1 MPNLPHT
8 SKLGSGMDL
17 YNQRDANAS
26 RYFQTY
32 LRQPCG
38 KIGIRTL
45 ETVTRLPHFECGAI
59 DHSAIFPIEIKTCF
73 LLQWTNN
80 AAIDKQILQTPYEC
94 SKRTNE
100 KATFLISDCKGTAFF
115 WIMQIFFV
123 FFAFFISISPLKA
136 FYHGWRFEKWSFLYL
151 KICTFQ
157 IFIVPLHLVFIIR
170 YFVAAIKAK
179 ATISYP
185 NN

>member
-1 MPNLPHT
+1 
-8 SKLGSGMDL
+8 MDI
-17 YNQRDANAS
+17 YNQRDANAP
-26 RYFQTY
+26 RYFLTY

-59 DHSAIFPIEIKTCF
+59 DHSAIFPIEIKKRLI
-73 LLQWTNN
+73 LLGQ
-80 AAIDKQILQTPYEC
+80 LQAERLIR
-94 SKRTNE
+94 SQNDLA
-100 KATFLISDCKGTAFF
+100 KANYRLQEASFLISDCKGTAFF

-151 KICTFQ
+151 KICTSQ
-157 IFIVPLHLVFIIR
+157 IFIVPLHSVFIIR

>member
-1 MPNLPHT
+1 MSNLPHT

-59 DHSAIFPIEIKTCF
+59 DHSAIFPIEIKKRLILLRPITGCKKLRFSFRSAKVLLFSELCKFFSCF
-73 LLQWTNN
+73 LHFSS
-80 AAIDKQILQTPYEC
+80 QIHLSRP
-94 SKRTNE
+94 SIRAGVLLND
-100 KATFLISDCKGTAFF
+100 TFCARK
-115 WIMQIFFV
+115 
-123 FFAFFISISPLKA
+123 FAYPKFL
-136 FYHGWRFEKWSFLYL
+136 LYL
-151 KICTFQ
+151 C
-157 IFIVPLHLVFIIR
+157 
-170 YFVAAIKAK
+170 IKFS
-179 ATISYP
+179 SYGILWLQ
-185 NN
+185 